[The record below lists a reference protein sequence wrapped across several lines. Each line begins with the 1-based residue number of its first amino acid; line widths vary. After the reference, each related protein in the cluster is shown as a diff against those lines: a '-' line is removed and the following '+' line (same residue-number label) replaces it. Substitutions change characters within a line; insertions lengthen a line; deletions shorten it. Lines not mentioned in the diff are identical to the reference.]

1 MALALLP
8 LSLEIARWWQSS
20 CGIDDCAVVQVKT
33 PNTGFI
39 NSEGEMNRK
48 IMYGISLWAIGET
61 NITAL
66 KMSNLGR
73 IR

>member
-1 MALALLP
+1 VQSLW
-8 LSLEIARWWQSS
+8 LSPIWLQ
-20 CGIDDCAVVQVKT
+20 
-33 PNTGFI
+33 
-39 NSEGEMNRK
+39 NSEGEEKK
-48 IMYGISLWAIGET
+48 IMYGISIWAIGET